1 MNIELTKMLDRRG
14 DKVRAVLNIL
24 IESSCFYI
32 TDHQDLFYYLRRYRR
47 EFTEFFD
54 KMYGWQLL
62 MDAKCARVYKGEWY
76 NPAITPAN
84 RALFNFRKRDE
95 CLAFMM
101 LLEFFEQQLEENGM
115 TVADRQNLRFHF
127 GDLLFHVHRRFQE
140 LFPNDAGRYTEEYVR
155 AKAVKPIMPELEK
168 YRFIKRIKP
177 PEGVQASPSELIYEA
192 LPAIYYYNTTTLS
205 RILPELQG
213 DSE

>member
-1 MNIELTKMLDRRG
+1 MNIELTKMLDRSG

-24 IESSCFYI
+24 IESSCFYV
-32 TDHQDLFYYLRRYRR
+32 TDQKELFYYLRRYRR

-54 KMYGWQLL
+54 KMYGWQLS
-62 MDAKCARVYKGEWY
+62 MDSKCARVFKREWH
-76 NPAITPAN
+76 NPAITSAN

-115 TVADRQNLRFHF
+115 TVEDKQNIRFRF
-127 GDLLFHVHRRFQE
+127 GDLLGHVHLRFQE
-140 LFPNDAGRYTEEYVR
+140 LFPKDAERYTEEYVR
-155 AKAVKPIMPELEK
+155 NKALKPIMPELEK
-168 YRFIKRIKP
+168 YRFLKRMKP
-177 PEGVQASPSELIYEA
+177 PEDLRASSKELIYEA

-205 RILPELQG
+205 RILPELQE
-213 DSE
+213 DIE